1 MGEKQ
6 DMEQSLAPQSVA
18 LALDRLGPVMAP
30 ENGRISHLSRL
41 TGGASLE
48 TWAFDLAT
56 ADGPRPLILRRRDA
70 VENTIFSTSLP
81 LGIEAALLER
91 AAAAGVPVPQLVRLC
106 AEADGLGEAYI
117 VTRVAGETLGRRIVA
132 AQAFASARALL
143 GAQAGQALAAIHRIG
158 PTGLPP
164 LETLDARGSLARYE
178 AIHRRIGAQ
187 RPVLEAAFRFL
198 DRNAPPP
205 VAPQLVHGDFR
216 NGNLIVDPERGL
228 VAVLDWEL
236 AHLGDPAEDLGWLCV
251 NSWRFGETGL
261 PVGGFATLE
270 ALLDAYR
277 AAGGDPPPLSR
288 IRYWQMLGSL
298 KWAIVCLMMHE
309 SFATGEERTMERA
322 AIGRR
327 LSECEVDLLA
337 LMQEVA

>member
-1 MGEKQ
+1 
-6 DMEQSLAPQSVA
+6 MERGLGAQAIA

-30 ENGRISHLSRL
+30 DDGRILQLGRL

-56 ADGPRPLILRRRDA
+56 ADGLRPLILRRRDA
-70 VENTIFSTSLP
+70 VEDTIFSTSLP
-81 LGIEAALLER
+81 LATEAALLER
-91 AAAAGVPVPQLVRLC
+91 VAAAGVPVAQLIRLC

-117 VTRVAGETLGRRIVA
+117 VTRIAGETLGRRIVA
-132 AQAFASARALL
+132 ADAFAPARTLL
-143 GAQAGQALAAIHRIG
+143 GAQAGQALAAIHRID

-178 AIHRRIGAQ
+178 AIHHRIGAQ
-187 RPVLEAAFRFL
+187 RPVLEAAFRLL
-198 DRNAPPP
+198 DRDAPPP

-216 NGNLIVDPERGL
+216 NGNLIVDSEQGL

-251 NSWRFGETGL
+251 NSWRFGETAL

-277 AAGGDPPPLSR
+277 AAGGDPPPVSR

-298 KWAIVCLMMHE
+298 KWAIVCLMMYE
-309 SFATGEERTMERA
+309 SFASGEERTMERA

-337 LMQEVA
+337 LMQEAA